1 MCSAALHS
9 HHLLVRLT
17 VNRRLSGWAVPD
29 VLTGEGWQ
37 IVCELVFCFLVFF
50 SSVN

>member
-9 HHLLVRLT
+9 HHFEVRLA
-17 VNRRLSGWAVPD
+17 VNHRLSGWAMQD

-37 IVCELVFCFLVFF
+37 IVCEPVFCFVVLF